1 VSERCERC
9 EKNPVVPG
17 SMLCRACVEAA
28 VATPPPQR
36 SLFKAMLDHN
46 RKMYQFTTDAMREAS
61 ARIEEQIDNDSSPP
75 DSERRIKTRERKSI

>member
-1 VSERCERC
+1 
-9 EKNPVVPG
+9 
-17 SMLCRACVEAA
+17 MLCRACVEAA
-28 VATPPPQR
+28 VTTPPPPQ

-46 RKMYQFTTDAMREAS
+46 RKMHYLTMDAMREAS